1 VINVYRVA
9 MQEIASTQS
18 TGLTVIAANRVSLAR
33 KSGSQETRWWR
44 EQD

>member
-33 KSGSQETRWWR
+33 KSGSQDERPET
-44 EQD
+44 